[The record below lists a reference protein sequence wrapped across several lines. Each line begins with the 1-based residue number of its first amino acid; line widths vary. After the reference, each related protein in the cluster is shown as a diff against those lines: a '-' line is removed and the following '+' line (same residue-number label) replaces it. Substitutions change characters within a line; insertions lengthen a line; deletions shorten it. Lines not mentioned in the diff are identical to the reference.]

1 MCSPA
6 VFEVVQTLRARG
18 VGRQL
23 QRFTWPDNS
32 FWTLTAIQP
41 ALVSALLPLAPFK
54 ADDTQSPCAC
64 CGYGVL
70 PVFSCFVPMG
80 TAHEV

>member
-1 MCSPA
+1 MCCSA

-41 ALVSALLPLAPFK
+41 ALVSTLFWLAPCE
-54 ADDTQSPCAC
+54 AGGDTQSR
-64 CGYGVL
+64 VL
-70 PVFSCFVPMG
+70 VLTINALPFLS
-80 TAHEV
+80 